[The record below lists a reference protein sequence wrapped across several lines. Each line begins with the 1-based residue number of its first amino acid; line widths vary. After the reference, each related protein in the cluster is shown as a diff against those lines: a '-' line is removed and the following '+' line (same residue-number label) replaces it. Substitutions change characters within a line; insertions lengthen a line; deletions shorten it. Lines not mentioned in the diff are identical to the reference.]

1 MKTHTILSSMLE
13 KNLGYLR
20 TADAEEAGVSRVMLG
35 NFVQENNL
43 ERVARGLYL
52 EQDAWRDSLFEVQ
65 LRYPKLVFSHETA
78 LSLLNL
84 TDREPI
90 QTTVTLKTSSGAT
103 RLRKE
108 GIKVY
113 RTRQELFEIGLAE
126 TKTPFGH
133 FVRCYDAERTIC
145 DVVRS
150 RNNVEI
156 QDMQTAI
163 KDYFRSGQKDIPL
176 LMRYAKLFSVE
187 KIIRQYTEVLL

>member
-1 MKTHTILSSMLE
+1 MKTHAILSAMLE

-20 TADAEEAGVSRVMLG
+20 TADAEEAGVSRVVLG
-35 NFVQENNL
+35 NFVKENNL

-52 EQDAWRDSLFEVQ
+52 EQGAWRDSLFEVQ

-84 TDREPI
+84 TDREPTQI
-90 QTTVTLKTSSGAT
+90 TVTLETSSGAT

-113 RTRQELFEIGLAE
+113 KTRQDLFEIGLAE
-126 TKTPFGH
+126 AKTPFGH
-133 FVRCYDAERTIC
+133 FVRCYNAERTIC

-163 KDYFRSGQKDIPL
+163 KDYFRSRQKNIPQ

-187 KIIRQYTEVLL
+187 KIIRQYAEVLL